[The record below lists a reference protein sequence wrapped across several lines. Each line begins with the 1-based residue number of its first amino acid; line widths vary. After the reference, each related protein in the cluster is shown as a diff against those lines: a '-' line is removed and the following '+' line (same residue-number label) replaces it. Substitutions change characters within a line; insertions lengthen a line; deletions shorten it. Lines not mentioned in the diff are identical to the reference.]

1 MARGTVL
8 PPVSPGHRFMRRLAS
23 LVLLGLLTGCSGVRS
38 YTRTTPMP
46 LANSYHC
53 AVDAMQRLGYAVEL
67 QDSVGLLVQGR
78 REITGLVETAR
89 RGAAAATDLITVGLA
104 GGKRTRYD
112 ELTVFVYTRPY
123 PQGNTVEATAG
134 MLTITEQTLERT
146 SPTDLAKRE
155 ARALLTA
162 CAPR

>member
-1 MARGTVL
+1 
-8 PPVSPGHRFMRRLAS
+8 MRRL
-23 LVLLGLLTGCSGVRS
+23 GLLLSIALLAGCTGVRS
-38 YTRTTPMP
+38 FTRTTPMP
-46 LANSYHC
+46 LSDSYDC
-53 AVDAMQRLGYAVEL
+53 AVDVLKRLDYTVEL

-134 MLTITEQTLERT
+134 MLTIGEGTLERT
-146 SPTDLAKRE
+146 SPSDLAKRE

>member
-1 MARGTVL
+1 MKRLGTL
-8 PPVSPGHRFMRRLAS
+8 LC
-23 LVLLGLLTGCSGVRS
+23 LVAIAGCTGVRS
-38 YTRTTPMP
+38 YTRTTPIP
-46 LANSYHC
+46 LTHSYTC
-53 AVDAMQRLGYAVEL
+53 AVDVLERLGYAVEL
-67 QDSVGLLVQGR
+67 QDSVGMLAQGR

-104 GGKRTRYD
+104 GGKRTRFD

-134 MLTITEQTLERT
+134 MLVVGEETLERT

>member
-1 MARGTVL
+1 
-8 PPVSPGHRFMRRLAS
+8 MRRLG
-23 LVLLGLLTGCSGVRS
+23 LLLGIGLIAGCTGVRS
-38 YTRTTPMP
+38 YTRTTVVP
-46 LANSYHC
+46 LSNSYGC
-53 AVDAMQRLGYAVEL
+53 AVDVLQRLGYTVEL

-104 GGKRTRYD
+104 GGKRTRFD

-134 MLTITEQTLERT
+134 MLTVGEETLERT

>member
-1 MARGTVL
+1 MKR
-8 PPVSPGHRFMRRLAS
+8 
-23 LVLLGLLTGCSGVRS
+23 LVLLLLMAGIAGCAGVRS
-38 YTRTTPMP
+38 YTRTTPVP
-46 LANSYHC
+46 LTNAYDC
-53 AVDAMQRLGYAVEL
+53 AVDVLGRLGYSVEL

-78 REITGLVETAR
+78 REITGIVESAR

-134 MLTITEQTLERT
+134 MLTIGEGTLERT

>member
-1 MARGTVL
+1 
-8 PPVSPGHRFMRRLAS
+8 MRPLGI
-23 LVLLGLLTGCSGVRS
+23 LLCIGLLAGCSGVRT
-38 YTRTTPMP
+38 YTRTTPVP
-46 LANSYHC
+46 LATSYEC
-53 AVDAMQRLGYAVEL
+53 TLDALERLGYNVEL
-67 QDSVGLLVQGR
+67 QDSVGMLVQGR

-112 ELTVFVYTRPY
+112 ELTIFVYTRPY
-123 PQGNTVEATAG
+123 PQGNTVEAKAG
-134 MLTITEQTLERT
+134 MLTVTSETLERT
-146 SPTDLAKRE
+146 SPSDAAKRD

>member
-1 MARGTVL
+1 MK
-8 PPVSPGHRFMRRLAS
+8 RLTLLIS
-23 LVLLGLLTGCSGVRS
+23 LVTVAGCSGVRS

-46 LANSYHC
+46 LSHSYHC
-53 AVDAMQRLGYAVEL
+53 AVDALERLGYTVEL
-67 QDSVGLLVQGR
+67 QDSVGLLIQGR
-78 REITGLVETAR
+78 REITGFVETAR

-104 GGKRTRYD
+104 GGKRTRFD

-134 MLTITEQTLERT
+134 MLVVSDETLERT

>member
-1 MARGTVL
+1 
-8 PPVSPGHRFMRRLAS
+8 MRRL
-23 LVLLGLLTGCSGVRS
+23 GLLLCIVTVAGCTGVRS
-38 YTRTTPMP
+38 YTRTTPVP
-46 LANSYHC
+46 LSNSYGC
-53 AVDAMQRLGYAVEL
+53 AVDVLQRLGYNVEL

-78 REITGLVETAR
+78 REITGLVESAR

-134 MLTITEQTLERT
+134 MLTVGEETLERT

>member
-1 MARGTVL
+1 
-8 PPVSPGHRFMRRLAS
+8 MRRIIPIL
-23 LVLLGLLTGCSGVRS
+23 LVMLFAGCAGVRS
-38 YTRTTPMP
+38 FTRTTPMP
-46 LANSYHC
+46 LSHSYHC
-53 AVDAMQRLGYAVEL
+53 SVDVLERLGYTVEL
-67 QDSVGLLVQGR
+67 QDSVGMLVQGR
-78 REITGLVETAR
+78 REITGLVESAR

-104 GGKRTRYD
+104 GGRRTRYD
-112 ELTVFVYTRPY
+112 ELTVFIYTRPY

-134 MLTITEQTLERT
+134 MLVLGEETLERT

>member
-1 MARGTVL
+1 
-8 PPVSPGHRFMRRLAS
+8 MRR
-23 LVLLGLLTGCSGVRS
+23 VGILLCIGLLTACTGVRS
-38 YTRTTPMP
+38 YTRTTPTP
-46 LANSYHC
+46 LANAYGC
-53 AVDAMQRLGYAVEL
+53 AVGALEQLGYSVEL

-123 PQGNTVEATAG
+123 PQGNTVETTAG
-134 MLTITEQTLERT
+134 MLTVTAETLERT
-146 SPTDLAKRE
+146 SPTDAAKRD
-155 ARALLTA
+155 ARALLRA

>member
-1 MARGTVL
+1 MK
-8 PPVSPGHRFMRRLAS
+8 RLALVTS
-23 LVLLGLLTGCSGVRS
+23 LALVAACSGIRS
-38 YTRTTPMP
+38 YTRSTPMP
-46 LANSYHC
+46 LDHAYAC
-53 AVDAMQRLGYAVEL
+53 AVDVMKRLGYTVEL

-89 RGAAAATDLITVGLA
+89 RSAAAATDLITVGLA

-123 PQGNTVEATAG
+123 PQGNTIEATAG
-134 MLTITEQTLERT
+134 MLSVGEGTLERA

>member
-1 MARGTVL
+1 
-8 PPVSPGHRFMRRLAS
+8 MRRL
-23 LVLLGLLTGCSGVRS
+23 GLLFCLLFVAGCSGVRS
-38 YTRTTPMP
+38 FTRTTPMP
-46 LANSYHC
+46 LSHSYLC
-53 AVDAMQRLGYAVEL
+53 AVDAMERLGYTVEL

-134 MLTITEQTLERT
+134 MLVITEETLERT

>member
-1 MARGTVL
+1 
-8 PPVSPGHRFMRRLAS
+8 
-23 LVLLGLLTGCSGVRS
+23 
-38 YTRTTPMP
+38 MP
-46 LANSYHC
+46 LSHSYLC
-53 AVDAMQRLGYAVEL
+53 AVDAMERLGYTVEL

-123 PQGNTVEATAG
+123 PQGNTVETTAG
-134 MLTITEQTLERT
+134 MLVITEETLERT

>member
-1 MARGTVL
+1 
-8 PPVSPGHRFMRRLAS
+8 MRRSTPLLLAL
-23 LVLLGLLTGCSGVRS
+23 LVAGCTGIRS
-38 YTRTTPMP
+38 FTRTTPMP
-46 LANSYHC
+46 LSHSYHC
-53 AVDAMQRLGYAVEL
+53 AVDVMQRLGYTVEL
-67 QDSVGLLVQGR
+67 QDSVGQLVQGR

-104 GGKRTRYD
+104 GGRRTRYD
-112 ELTVFVYTRPY
+112 ELTVFIYTRPY

-134 MLTITEQTLERT
+134 MLVLGEETLERT
-146 SPTDLAKRE
+146 SPTDLSKRE

>member
-1 MARGTVL
+1 MRVSLTPWLGLAACTAALALAGCSTSSGNSL
-8 PPVSPGHRFMRRLAS
+8 PPASFAAAEASPGEDY
-23 LVLLGLLTGCSGVRS
+23 VIG
-38 YTRTTPMP
+38 P
-46 LANSYHC
+46 L
-53 AVDAMQRLGYAVEL
+53 
-67 QDSVGLLVQGR
+67 
-78 REITGLVETAR
+78 
-89 RGAAAATDLITVGLA
+89 
-104 GGKRTRYD
+104 D

-134 MLTITEQTLERT
+134 MLTTTEATLERT

>member
-1 MARGTVL
+1 MK
-8 PPVSPGHRFMRRLAS
+8 RLGI
-23 LVLLGLLTGCSGVRS
+23 LLCVGIISGCSGVRS
-38 YTRTTPMP
+38 YTRTTPLP

-53 AVDAMQRLGYAVEL
+53 AVDAMQRLGYTVEL

-78 REITGLVETAR
+78 RELTGLVETAR

-104 GGKRTRYD
+104 GGKRTRFD
-112 ELTVFVYTRPY
+112 ELTVFIYTRPY

-134 MLTITEQTLERT
+134 MLVVGEQTLERT

>member
-1 MARGTVL
+1 
-8 PPVSPGHRFMRRLAS
+8 
-23 LVLLGLLTGCSGVRS
+23 
-38 YTRTTPMP
+38 MP
-46 LANSYHC
+46 LANSYRC
-53 AVDAMQRLGYAVEL
+53 ALDAMQRLGYSVEL